1 MRHARGEDAGR
12 HRVQNMG
19 DTVRKTARSTDSA
32 ARPRASRMAVA
43 IGITLATTLLAV
55 ACTPAPAPG
64 DKYYVPKDFGEAI
77 VLATSNLY
85 GSPPGANDWS
95 CKPTA
100 QHPRPLIL
108 IHGFAANM
116 ADSLNGLAPHYANRG
131 YCVFATNYGNFGG
144 IFGGLADIRKTSMN
158 EFGPFVD
165 RVRAA
170 TGATQV
176 DVIGHSE
183 GSVMPRWWMRFGD
196 SVNPDGSPK
205 VATFIGVGPAT
216 DGADLDGFAQQIRH
230 TFPFNGIIKALVDTG
245 CGACDQI
252 LAGSD
257 FLAQL
262 NSTGPQPGENF
273 SGLAQPGT
281 RYLMLAT
288 TFDNFLIPY
297 QYGYLDHPTATN
309 MTVQDVC
316 SIDRADHLSIVYD
329 RVAFDIM
336 DEFMTP
342 GSVADQRCIATKP
355 AFGAKDQ
362 RKATPTS

>member
-1 MRHARGEDAGR
+1 MAKARHDTACKTWGDMMSKTDRSAVGTAGR
-12 HRVQNMG
+12 TRG
-19 DTVRKTARSTDSA
+19 RSA
-32 ARPRASRMAVA
+32 LA
-43 IGITLATTLLAV
+43 IGVALAIALLTA
-55 ACTPAPAPG
+55 ACVPEPEPG

-77 VLATSNLY
+77 VLATADLY

-95 CKPTA
+95 CRPTA
-100 QHPRPLIL
+100 AHPRPLIL

-116 ADSLNGLAPHYANRG
+116 ADSLNGLAPYYANRG

-144 IFGGLADIRKTSMN
+144 IFGGLADIRHTSMN

-165 RVRAA
+165 RVLEA
-170 TGATQV
+170 TGAAQV

-196 SVNPDGSPK
+196 SVNTDGTPK
-205 VATFIGVGPAT
+205 VATFIGIGPAT
-216 DGADLDGFAQQIRH
+216 DGADLDGYAQEIRH
-230 TFPFNGIIKALVDTG
+230 TFPFEGIIKALVDTG

-262 NSTGPQPGENF
+262 NSRDPQPGENF
-273 SGLAQPGT
+273 TGLAQPGT
-281 RYLMLAT
+281 RYMMLAT
-288 TFDNFLIPY
+288 TFDNFLVPY
-297 QYGYLDHPTATN
+297 QFGFLDHPAATN

-316 SIDRADHLSIVYD
+316 PIDQADHLSIVYD
-329 RVAFDIM
+329 PVAFDIM

-342 GSVADQRCIATKP
+342 GSVTNQRCVATQP
-355 AFGAKDQ
+355 AFEAQDQ
-362 RKATPTS
+362 SKRP